1 MAKLLP
7 FLIVLF
13 GVLGG
18 FGAGIA
24 LRPAPE
30 TAVAADTPEDAETAP
45 AGGGMDGVSG
55 RADTEIIRMGDHFA
69 VPVLEGGSVRAI
81 MVVNLSLEMAGAAGD
96 LVAAREPRLRDR
108 FLQVMFDHANAGGFA
123 GVFTANETLTTLRTA
138 LTEAARE
145 VLGPG
150 VAGVL
155 ITVIYRRDV

>member
-7 FLIVLF
+7 VLIVLL

-18 FGAGIA
+18 FGAGIV

-30 TAVAADTPEDAETAP
+30 TTDAAEAIDDAEAIP
-45 AGGGMDGVSG
+45 AGGGMDSASG
-55 RADTEIIRMGDHFA
+55 RADTEIIRMSDHFA
-69 VPVLEGGSVRAI
+69 VPVLDGGTVSALV
-81 MVVNLSLEMAGAAGD
+81 VVNVSLEMAGAAGD

-123 GVFTANETLTTLRTA
+123 GVFTANDTMTTLRTA

-155 ITVIYRRDV
+155 ITDIYRRDT

>member
-7 FLIVLF
+7 VLIVLF

-18 FGAGIA
+18 FGAGML

-30 TAVAADTPEDAETAP
+30 STDAAEAFEDGEAISAW
-45 AGGGMDGVSG
+45 GGMDGATG
-55 RADTEIIRMGDHFA
+55 RAETEIIRMSDHFA
-69 VPVLEGGSVRAI
+69 VPVLEGGSVRAL
-81 MVVNLSLEMAGAAGD
+81 MVVNLSLELAGVEGE

-123 GVFTANETLTTLRTA
+123 GVFTANDALTTLRTA

-150 VAGVL
+150 VAEVL
-155 ITVIYRRDV
+155 ITDIYRRDV